1 MVAPGSLCPIV
12 GDAGSSYVK
21 VGFADED
28 IARSISQ
35 TVAGASHPIDRGHTR
50 DVDHMSVVWNDIF
63 QYKLGVDPSQHGLIL
78 TESINSSPF
87 AAAATVSSMFD
98 TFQVPYIG
106 LVPAPVMAL
115 YASGRETGVTL
126 DVGGGLT
133 QVVPIINGY
142 PIMRTD
148 GRGAVKHTAH
158 LGGKDLTQR
167 FARMLMPHRGAWLP
181 SVAEYSVMENLKD
194 KACRIAATPQEY
206 NDLERNPVE
215 SFTDYTMPD
224 GLQLSV
230 GHECIKAPECLFRAE
245 LGLTTCTVQQHFA
258 EAMSHVSETDLPELM
273 NNVVL
278 SGGTTLTAG
287 FQERVLWE
295 LKNSVH
301 EQTRVI
307 AKPERK
313 YLSWIGASIVSTLAT
328 FKDSW
333 LTAGEYMEVGESL
346 VHRKG
351 MFTSLRASEDDILA
365 DPFYAPPHVKPP
377 TKLEAIA
384 PAVPRVAGAQN
395 MALWRAAIE
404 GDVGATIIA
413 IEMSDQGM
421 LNSQDPHNQ
430 GFSAMHFAARYGNAD
445 VIDSL
450 IKAGASTSTKDD
462 FGKTPLHWA
471 AQYDRLDAAAAEAT
485 DLMIKAGIDLNAKDN
500 QGRTALQ
507 YAARAGQQA
516 VVELLIAASAD
527 ADQMEKKFRNARDF
541 ANQSIIDSKA
551 LGPAPGSEGTDSW
564 HHNNEGPDSEGTGR
578 Y

>member
-1 MVAPGSLCPIV
+1 MVVPGALCPIV
-12 GDAGSSYVK
+12 GDAGSSYMK

-28 IARSISQ
+28 IARSISP
-35 TVAGASHPIDRGHTR
+35 TVAGVCHPVERGHIR
-50 DVDHMSVVWNDIF
+50 DVDHMSVVWNDVF
-63 QYKLGVDPSQHGLIL
+63 QYKLGVDPSQHGLVL

-98 TFQVPYIG
+98 TFQVPYVG
-106 LVPAPVMAL
+106 LVPAPAMAL

-126 DVGGGLT
+126 DIGGGLL
-133 QVVPIINGY
+133 QVLPIINGD
-142 PIMRTD
+142 PVVRSD
-148 GRGAVKHTAH
+148 GAGAVKHTAH

-194 KACRIAATPQEY
+194 KATRVVATPVEY
-206 NDLERNPVE
+206 DELERNPVE

-230 GHECIKAPECLFRAE
+230 GHECLKAPESLFRAE

-258 EAMSHVSETDLPELM
+258 GTMSQVNEADMAELM
-273 NNVVL
+273 SNVVL
-278 SGGTTLTAG
+278 SGGTTLTTG

-295 LKNSVH
+295 LKNSVY
-301 EQTRVI
+301 ENTRVI

-313 YLSWIGASIVSTLAT
+313 YLSWIGASIVSTLTA

-351 MFTSLRASEDDILA
+351 MFTSLRASEDDVLA
-365 DPFYAPPHVKPP
+365 DSFYAPPHVKPP

-384 PAVPRVAGAQN
+384 PPAPRVAGAQN

-404 GDVGATIIA
+404 GDVGAAVIA
-413 IEMSDQGM
+413 IEMSDQDM

-430 GFSAMHFAARYGNAD
+430 GFTAMHFAARYGNAD
-445 VIDSL
+445 VVDSL
-450 IKAGASTSTKDD
+450 IKAGAKSTTKDD

-471 AQYDRLDAAAAEAT
+471 AQYDRCDDVGAEAT
-485 DLMIKAGIDLNAKDN
+485 DLLIKSGADVNAKDN

-516 VVELLIAASAD
+516 VVELLIAAGAD
-527 ADQMEKKFRNARDF
+527 AEQLDKSFRNARDW
-541 ANQSIIDSKA
+541 ANQSITDSKV
-551 LGPAPGSEGTDSW
+551 LGPAPGSEQSDSW
-564 HHNNEGPDSEGTGR
+564 YYNNLEEGTQ
-578 Y
+578 